1 MEDSNGYYVTEKYD
15 NQRYE
20 LLRENAERADASE
33 DDLNTLKKFIAD
45 VRYSEKEKSNL
56 FQRLRNLLSDQNLPE
71 ENNIKPNKSLEVFES
86 ELIKSMRKIVIEH
99 VGTLGNVIAYNDG
112 SKQSLFS
119 KIFSRTE
126 QPEKKIT
133 EYSKLTDFFE
143 QELFNIKELNDIRNK
158 LVTTKALL
166 KIKNS
171 AENYFSNIAQN
182 YRRFR
187 KENKNTFYLRKRN

>member
-1 MEDSNGYYVTEKYD
+1 MEASQRLLRNRKYD

-119 KIFSRTE
+119 KIFSRTDK
-126 QPEKKIT
+126 PENR
-133 EYSKLTDFFE
+133 E
-143 QELFNIKELNDIRNK
+143 
-158 LVTTKALL
+158 TK
-166 KIKNS
+166 
-171 AENYFSNIAQN
+171 
-182 YRRFR
+182 
-187 KENKNTFYLRKRN
+187 YLETS